1 MIKWFKRKKVDPE
14 KWDEM
19 SKMVLNL
26 TKEKRLDEALA
37 AANELYKMA
46 LKNYG
51 KKHKN
56 TVTALNNLGFIN
68 MLKKDF
74 DEAESYLLMALQVS
88 EKVYGRFSKEAAV
101 VNVNLSKLYMA
112 KAKEISN
119 IVSAFNADWQSEA
132 ENKSM
137 PETSAGE
144 TYTRISQFAEV

>member
-1 MIKWFKRKKVDPE
+1 MLWFRRKKIDPE

-19 SKMVLNL
+19 NKMVLNL
-26 TKEKRLDEALA
+26 TKEKKLEEALSA
-37 AANELYKMA
+37 AKELYKEA

-88 EKVYGRFSKEAAV
+88 EKVYGRFSKEVAV
-101 VNVNLSKLYMA
+101 VNMNLGKLYML
-112 KAKEISN
+112 KAKEIKDV
-119 IVSAFNADWQSEA
+119 ITAFNTEWRTEV
-132 ENKSM
+132 ENKDM
-137 PETSAGE
+137 PETCDYKK
-144 TYTRISQFAEV
+144 TKISQFAEV